1 MVCFCVF
8 KIIFGKW
15 ILFIP
20 YLPSFF
26 HTRKVSQ
33 EICFYSPSVLGMS
46 CLFFSAA
53 YGKCCCKHWEPWV
66 HSSPFCSGFL
76 LVVLFFGSGATRMW
90 LQCVSASPV
99 ITLQTV
105 FSLKGIE
112 CGCPSYLC
120 IIILK
125 IIFFIILQSFS
136 WLFPGFL
143 YPVVGGFHHVLF
155 LTAFLNPHAPQ
166 PFLVKRIESLF
177 ISLKIV
183 VRLGKRIAHELE
195 MGNVRGTVLLTAKF
209 CFPLGLVICILY

>member
-1 MVCFCVF
+1 MVCFLVF

-15 ILFIP
+15 VLFIP

-112 CGCPSYLC
+112 YGCPSYLC
-120 IIILK
+120 IIILT

-136 WLFPGFL
+136 CFFSWFPLPCCWG
-143 YPVVGGFHHVLF
+143 
-155 LTAFLNPHAPQ
+155 
-166 PFLVKRIESLF
+166 ISSCF
-177 ISLKIV
+177 ISDS
-183 VRLGKRIAHELE
+183 
-195 MGNVRGTVLLTAKF
+195 F
-209 CFPLGLVICILY
+209 S